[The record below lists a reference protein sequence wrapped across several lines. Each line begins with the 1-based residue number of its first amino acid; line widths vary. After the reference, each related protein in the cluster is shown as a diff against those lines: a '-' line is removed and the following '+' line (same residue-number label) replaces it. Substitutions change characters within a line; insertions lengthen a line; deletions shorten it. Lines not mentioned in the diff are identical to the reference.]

1 MTLLIFLL
9 SMISVAEGVPN
20 ETSDTEV
27 VDEVI
32 TVEAHKGYDVYVAL
46 PTYHIHDDSYT
57 VTIPYHMI
65 YNYAS
70 MHSRQAKAL
79 ARYKTWHS
87 VETLGGVRIYNKD
100 TIEYVWDNCRYDRDH
115 RKCSHKNS
123 HYFVETNV
131 TISKNEV
138 NISMTLFNPNMQ
150 ALNTSS
156 ISDKA
161 ITRWIKQQE
170 ITIIQKQS
178 MMSSTTITHKPKEEM
193 PLEWTIPP
201 RLFSDAIRQAS
212 IRLWTGVKL
221 D

>member
-1 MTLLIFLL
+1 MVSLAQEPPDE
-9 SMISVAEGVPN
+9 ISDEAVGAE
-20 ETSDTEV
+20 
-27 VDEVI
+27 I
-32 TVEAHKGYDVYVAL
+32 IVEAHRGYEVYIAL

-70 MHSRQAKAL
+70 MHSRHAKAL
-79 ARYKTWHS
+79 AKYRTWQS
-87 VETLGGVRIYNKD
+87 VELFGGVRVYNKD
-100 TIEYVWDNCRYDRDH
+100 TIGYTWDNCKYNRDH
-115 RKCSHKNS
+115 RKCSYENS

-138 NISMTLFNPNMQ
+138 NISMTLFDPNMQ

-161 ITRWIKQQE
+161 ITRWIRQQE
-170 ITIIQKQS
+170 ITVIQKQS
-178 MMSSTTITHKPKEEM
+178 MMSSTTITHKPKEEL

-212 IRLWTGVKL
+212 LRLWTGVKL